1 MGQTVYQVKRHTVV
15 EDFQLH
21 AYIISYGPMVEM
33 GKERNY
39 IIYLSHHI
47 FKSLAFWGLN
57 RCLYSILFLPGITSL
72 SSSNN

>member
-39 IIYLSHHI
+39 II
-47 FKSLAFWGLN
+47 
-57 RCLYSILFLPGITSL
+57 
-72 SSSNN
+72 